1 MQKSES
7 INELATALS
16 IAQGQIK
23 PATKDADNP
32 YFKSKYA
39 DLAAIWEACREPLSK
54 NALSISQFVE
64 SEAEYVTVTTMLLH
78 KSGQWLS
85 SALSLKPVK
94 NDPQGYG
101 SAATY
106 GRRYGLSAI
115 VGIVAD
121 IDDDGNAATFGA
133 KAVQR
138 KAGRQE
144 SQGAKKEFIAAYY
157 ADIEYSSDTD
167 ELDIALVSHD
177 IEYQRVL
184 STYTPETREMVIAE
198 TEKRIAAKRK
208 ELDANT

>member
-1 MQKSES
+1 MQKSET

-16 IAQGQIK
+16 IAQGQIQ
-23 PATKDADNP
+23 PAKKDADNP

-39 DLAAIWEACREPLSK
+39 DLSAIWEVCREPLSK
-54 NALSISQFVE
+54 NGLSVSQFVE
-64 SEAEYVTVTTMLLH
+64 NEGEFVVVTTMLLH

-121 IDDDGNAATFGA
+121 VDDDGNAATFGA
-133 KAVQR
+133 KAVER
-138 KAGRQE
+138 KAGRIE
-144 SQGAKKEFIAAYY
+144 SAGAKKTFIQNYY
-157 ADIEYSSDTD
+157 TDIEASSDSD
-167 ELDIALVSHD
+167 ELDIALVAHE

-184 STYTPETREMVIAE
+184 TTYTPEVREQVIEE
-198 TEKRIAAKRK
+198 TNKRIAEKRK
-208 ELDANT
+208 QLKG